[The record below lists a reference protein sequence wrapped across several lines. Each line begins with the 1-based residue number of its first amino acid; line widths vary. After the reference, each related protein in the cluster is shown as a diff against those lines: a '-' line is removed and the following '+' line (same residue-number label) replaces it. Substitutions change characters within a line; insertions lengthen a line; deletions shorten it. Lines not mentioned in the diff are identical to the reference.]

1 MARIMVNH
9 VVTGGVVLMLILAF
23 FAVPSF
29 AELEMVPE
37 VKLKDLA
44 GKPFA
49 FADNKGKVVLAVF
62 WAVWCPHCKKET
74 PLLIDCYNKYKD
86 QGLVVLGIAI
96 DSGDDKKVKE
106 KVDELGINYLV
117 VNDSDGIAQRGFG
130 PIQSVPAIFLINQ
143 EGKIYKSYR
152 GYTEK
157 EVLEG
162 DIKALLKQ

>member
-1 MARIMVNH
+1 MARIMESRVI
-9 VVTGGVVLMLILAF
+9 TSVLMLVLAVAVF
-23 FAVPSF
+23 TVPSF
-29 AELEMVPE
+29 AELKMAPE
-37 VKLKDLA
+37 GKLKDLA
-44 GKPFA
+44 GKPFT

-74 PLLIDCYNKYKD
+74 PLLIDCYSKYKD